1 MFKKIVI
8 GVILSLS
15 IVLNLFLID
24 KNKSFDSTN
33 VNLKEKIDEL
43 NSENNKLT
51 KELDETKNNL
61 KNANIEIDDLTT
73 LLRVSF
79 CSCVNSSIIK
89 VILRFDSND
98 LNNSFSNLL
107 STSLSFMS
115 GYIFCIH
122 ILILFLNSSLSFT

>member
-1 MFKKIVI
+1 MEDIMFKKIVI

-61 KNANIEIDDLTT
+61 SIELATFKGGLSKAQDAI
-73 LLRVSF
+73 
-79 CSCVNSSIIK
+79 
-89 VILRFDSND
+89 
-98 LNNSFSNLL
+98 NN
-107 STSLSFMS
+107 T
-115 GYIFCIH
+115 
-122 ILILFLNSSLSFT
+122 LNSYED

>member
-1 MFKKIVI
+1 MEDIIFKKIVI

-33 VNLKEKIDEL
+33 VNLKEKSDEL

-61 KNANIEIDDLTT
+61 SIELATFKGGLSKAQDAI
-73 LLRVSF
+73 
-79 CSCVNSSIIK
+79 
-89 VILRFDSND
+89 
-98 LNNSFSNLL
+98 NN
-107 STSLSFMS
+107 T
-115 GYIFCIH
+115 
-122 ILILFLNSSLSFT
+122 LNSYED

>member
-51 KELDETKNNL
+51 KELDETEKNNL
-61 KNANIEIDDLTT
+61 SIELATFKGGLSKAQDAI
-73 LLRVSF
+73 
-79 CSCVNSSIIK
+79 
-89 VILRFDSND
+89 
-98 LNNSFSNLL
+98 NN
-107 STSLSFMS
+107 T
-115 GYIFCIH
+115 
-122 ILILFLNSSLSFT
+122 LNSYED

>member
-61 KNANIEIDDLTT
+61 SIELATFKGGLSKAQDAI
-73 LLRVSF
+73 
-79 CSCVNSSIIK
+79 
-89 VILRFDSND
+89 
-98 LNNSFSNLL
+98 NN
-107 STSLSFMS
+107 T
-115 GYIFCIH
+115 
-122 ILILFLNSSLSFT
+122 LNSYED

>member
-1 MFKKIVI
+1 MEDIIFKKIVI

-61 KNANIEIDDLTT
+61 KNTNIEVDDLKTEKNN
-73 LLRVSF
+73 L
-79 CSCVNSSIIK
+79 SIELATFKGGLSKAQDAI
-89 VILRFDSND
+89 
-98 LNNSFSNLL
+98 NN
-107 STSLSFMS
+107 T
-115 GYIFCIH
+115 
-122 ILILFLNSSLSFT
+122 LNSYED

>member
-1 MFKKIVI
+1 MEDIIFKKIVI

-61 KNANIEIDDLTT
+61 SIELATFKGGLSKAQDAI
-73 LLRVSF
+73 
-79 CSCVNSSIIK
+79 
-89 VILRFDSND
+89 
-98 LNNSFSNLL
+98 NN
-107 STSLSFMS
+107 T
-115 GYIFCIH
+115 
-122 ILILFLNSSLSFT
+122 LNSYED

>member
-1 MFKKIVI
+1 MEDIIFKKIVI

-33 VNLKEKIDEL
+33 VNLKERIDEL

-61 KNANIEIDDLTT
+61 SIELATFKGGLSKAQDAI
-73 LLRVSF
+73 
-79 CSCVNSSIIK
+79 
-89 VILRFDSND
+89 
-98 LNNSFSNLL
+98 NN
-107 STSLSFMS
+107 T
-115 GYIFCIH
+115 
-122 ILILFLNSSLSFT
+122 LNSYED